1 MFKKVLVAEDMDS
14 ISEGLNS
21 TLQSMGITNIH
32 HAKYCDDAFLKI
44 KKAKQDHEP
53 FDLLISDLS
62 FVEDHRKQQLTT
74 GDDLALAVKKEL
86 PKVKTIIYSIEDRK
100 QRIKNLI
107 NKVGVDAF
115 VCKGRNG
122 LTELT
127 KAVEVVYNNKSY
139 ISEEIAHKI
148 NNKAIFE
155 ITDYD
160 VKILKY
166 LSKGYNHNEISEI
179 FKTKNIKPFSLS
191 TLEKRINKLKI
202 FFKAKNS
209 IHLIA
214 LTKDTGLI

>member
-62 FVEDHRKQQLTT
+62 FVEDHRKQKLTT
-74 GDDLALAVKKEL
+74 GDDLAVAVKKEL

-148 NNKAIFE
+148 NNKVIFE

-166 LSKGYNHNEISEI
+166 LSKGYNQNEISEI